1 MAPFFPFFYD
11 MERILLDFDQYIAQ
25 IGVRAFYKE
34 KKPYEKTGQFL
45 LTAWLYRFVKGGAGD
60 LRYESPSGLGRMDIM
75 LNYKGKRYIIETK
88 VNHQDDITR
97 ILQQGIRQVAQ
108 KYLATE
114 SAAEGYLVIFDT
126 KTHEGA
132 VCKPQD
138 HQEEDKKVTSF
149 IIGIGYRE
157 KMEIGTDV

>member
-1 MAPFFPFFYD
+1 
-11 MERILLDFDQYIAQ
+11 Q

-60 LRYESPSGLGRMDIM
+60 LRYETPSGLGRMDIM
-75 LNYKGKRYIIETK
+75 LNYKGRRYIIETK

-97 ILQQGIRQVAQ
+97 TLQQGIRQVAQ

-114 SAAEGYLVIFDT
+114 SATGGYLVIFDT
-126 KTHEGA
+126 KTHAGA
-132 VCKPQD
+132 VCKPGE
-138 HQEEDKKVTSF
+138 HQEEDKKVISF

-157 KMEIGTDV
+157 KMEIGPNL